1 MKNTQIAILGTGSMG
16 KAILS
21 GLLAAGTS
29 PSNIRVTTKSQASA
43 EAISS
48 THGIQAA
55 ALDSESTANS
65 STAKDAELVILA
77 VKPNM
82 ILETLQEVAAVLK
95 PNCLVV
101 SVAAGITTAAMERQ
115 LSGNAAVVRAMPN
128 TPSVVGLGVT
138 GISKGSN
145 VSDEQLDLAVK
156 LFSSVGKVLVVDES
170 KIDALSTISGS
181 GPAYV
186 FYFAEKLITAAK
198 SLGFSDQEASMMVK
212 ETFLGSAT
220 LLATSSNS
228 PEELREQVTSPNG
241 TTMQATGRFDAA
253 DLEKVFI
260 EATEAALARAKELG
274 KVKP

>member
-1 MKNTQIAILGTGSMG
+1 MKTKQIAILGTGSMG
-16 KAILS
+16 QAILS

-29 PSNIRVTTKSQASA
+29 PANIRVTTKSKASA
-43 EAISS
+43 DAISS
-48 THGIQAA
+48 NHGVQAT
-55 ALDSESTANS
+55 ALESDSAANS
-65 STAKDAELVILA
+65 LSAKDADLVILA

-82 ILETLQEVAAVLK
+82 ILETLKDVASGLK

-101 SVAAGITTAAMERQ
+101 SVAAGITTAAMQEQ

-145 VSDEQLDLAVK
+145 VTEQQLDLAVK

-186 FYFAEKLITAAK
+186 FYFAEKLIAAAK
-198 SLGFSDQEASMMVK
+198 SLGFSETEASLMVK

-220 LLATSSNS
+220 LLATSLST
-228 PEELREQVTSPNG
+228 PEELRQQVSSPNG

-274 KVKP
+274 KVIP

>member
-1 MKNTQIAILGTGSMG
+1 METKQIAILGTGSMG

-21 GLLAAGTS
+21 GILAAGTS
-29 PSNIRVTTKSQASA
+29 PADVRVTTKSKATADAIFSNHGVQATSLESNSA
-43 EAISS
+43 
-48 THGIQAA
+48 
-55 ALDSESTANS
+55 ANS
-65 STAKDAELVILA
+65 SAAKDADLVILA

-82 ILETLQEVAAVLK
+82 ILETLSEVAAVLK
-95 PNCLVV
+95 PDCLVV
-101 SVAAGITTAAMERQ
+101 SVAAGITTAAMEEQ
-115 LSGNAAVVRAMPN
+115 LSGNEAVVRAMPN

-145 VSDEQLDLAVK
+145 VSAKQLDLAIE

-186 FYFAEKLITAAK
+186 FYFVEKLITAAK
-198 SLGFSDQEASMMVK
+198 SLGFSEQEASLMVK

-220 LLATSSNS
+220 LLATSSSS
-228 PEELREQVTSPNG
+228 PEELRQQVTSPNG

-253 DLEKVFI
+253 DLERVFI

-274 KVKP
+274 RVKP

>member
-1 MKNTQIAILGTGSMG
+1 MG

-29 PSNIRVTTKSQASA
+29 PSNIRVTTKSKVSADAISSNYGVQASA
-43 EAISS
+43 QES
-48 THGIQAA
+48 
-55 ALDSESTANS
+55 DSATNTSAV
-65 STAKDAELVILA
+65 KDADLVILA

-82 ILETLQEVAAVLK
+82 ILETLEEIAVALK

-101 SVAAGITTAAMERQ
+101 SVAAGITTASMEEAI
-115 LSGNAAVVRAMPN
+115 SGKASVVRAMPN
-128 TPSVVGLGVT
+128 TPSVLGLGVT

-145 VSDEQLDLAVK
+145 VTDEQLELAVE
-156 LFSSVGKVLVVDES
+156 LFSSVGKVLVVEES

-186 FYFAEKLITAAK
+186 FYFAEKLINAAK
-198 SLGFSDQEASMMVK
+198 ALGFSDQEASMMVK

-220 LLATSSNS
+220 LLATSPDS
-228 PEELREQVTSPNG
+228 PEQLRKQVTSPNG

-253 DLEKVFI
+253 DLEEIFI

>member
-1 MKNTQIAILGTGSMG
+1 METKQIAILGTGSMG

-21 GLLAAGTS
+21 GILAAGTS
-29 PSNIRVTTKSQASA
+29 PADVRVTTKSKATADAIFSNHGVQATSLESNSA
-43 EAISS
+43 
-48 THGIQAA
+48 
-55 ALDSESTANS
+55 ANS
-65 STAKDAELVILA
+65 SAAKDADLVILA

-82 ILETLQEVAAVLK
+82 ILETLSEVAAVLK
-95 PNCLVV
+95 PDCLVV
-101 SVAAGITTAAMERQ
+101 SVAAGITTAAMEEK
-115 LSGNAAVVRAMPN
+115 LSGNEAVVRAMPN

-145 VSDEQLDLAVK
+145 VSAKQLDLAVE

-198 SLGFSDQEASMMVK
+198 SLGFSEQEASLMVK

-220 LLATSSNS
+220 LLATSSSS
-228 PEELREQVTSPNG
+228 PEELRQQVTSPNG

-253 DLEKVFI
+253 DLERVFI

-274 KVKP
+274 RVKP

>member
-1 MKNTQIAILGTGSMG
+1 METKQIAIIGTGSMG

-21 GLLAAGTS
+21 GILSSGTS
-29 PSNIRVTTKSQASA
+29 PANIRVTTKTQASA

-48 THGIQAA
+48 SYGVQASA
-55 ALDSESTANS
+55 QESDSVANS
-65 STAKDAELVILA
+65 AAVSDADLVILA

-82 ILETLQEVAAVLK
+82 ILETLKEIASALK
-95 PNCLVV
+95 PNCLLV
-101 SVAAGITTAAMERQ
+101 SVAAGITTASMEEAI
-115 LSGNAAVVRAMPN
+115 SGKASVVRAMPN
-128 TPSVVGLGVT
+128 TPSVLGLGVT
-138 GISKGSN
+138 GISQGSN
-145 VSDEQLDLAVK
+145 VTDEQLDLAVE
-156 LFSSVGKVLVVDES
+156 LFSSVGKVLVVEEG

-186 FYFAEKLITAAK
+186 FYFAEKLINAAK
-198 SLGFSDQEASMMVK
+198 ALGFSDKEAGMMVK

-220 LLATSSNS
+220 LLATSPHS
-228 PEELREQVTSPNG
+228 PEQLRQQVTSPNG

>member
-1 MKNTQIAILGTGSMG
+1 METKQIAILGTGSMG

-21 GLLAAGTS
+21 GLLASGTS
-29 PSNIRVTTKSQASA
+29 PANVRVTTKSKVSA
-43 EAISS
+43 DAISS
-48 THGIQAA
+48 NHEVQAT
-55 ALDSESTANS
+55 ALESESAANS
-65 STAKDAELVILA
+65 SAAKGADLVILA

-82 ILETLQEVAAVLK
+82 ILETLSEVASVLK
-95 PNCLVV
+95 PDCLVV
-101 SVAAGITTAAMERQ
+101 SVAAGITTEAMEEQ
-115 LSGNAAVVRAMPN
+115 LSGNTAVVRAMPN

-145 VSDEQLDLAVK
+145 VSAKQLDLAVE

-198 SLGFSDQEASMMVK
+198 SLGFSEQEATLMVK

-220 LLATSSNS
+220 LLATSSSS
-228 PEELREQVTSPNG
+228 PEELRQQVTSPNG

-253 DLEKVFI
+253 DLERVFI

-274 KVKP
+274 RVKP

>member
-1 MKNTQIAILGTGSMG
+1 MASAIIGGLVRQGMAPELIQVVEPIADQRTR
-16 KAILS
+16 
-21 GLLAAGTS
+21 LLEQW
-29 PSNIRVTTKSQASA
+29 PIRVWPQAQAS
-43 EAISS
+43 
-48 THGIQAA
+48 
-55 ALDSESTANS
+55 LNS
-65 STAKDAELVILA
+65 AHLVVWA
-77 VKPNM
+77 VKP
-82 ILETLQEVAAVLK
+82 QAFAQAANEAGMHLTQA
-95 PNCLVV
+95 LHL
-101 SVAAGITTAAMERQ
+101 SVAAGIRSDSIAQWLGSERI
-115 LSGNAAVVRAMPN
+115 VRAMPN

-145 VSDEQLDLAVK
+145 VSAKQLDLAIE

-198 SLGFSDQEASMMVK
+198 SLGFSEQEASLMVK

-220 LLATSSNS
+220 LLATSSSS
-228 PEELREQVTSPNG
+228 PEELRQQVTSPNG

-253 DLEKVFI
+253 DLERVFI

-274 KVKP
+274 RVKP

>member
-1 MKNTQIAILGTGSMG
+1 METKQIAILGTGSMG

-29 PSNIRVTTKSQASA
+29 PSIVRVTTKSKASA
-43 EAISS
+43 DALSS
-48 THGIQAA
+48 NHGAQAT
-55 ALDSESTANS
+55 ALESDSAANS
-65 STAKDAELVILA
+65 SSAKDADLVILA

-82 ILETLQEVAAVLK
+82 ILETLKDVASVLK
-95 PNCLVV
+95 PGCLVV
-101 SVAAGITTAAMERQ
+101 SVAAGITTAAMEEQ
-115 LSGNAAVVRAMPN
+115 LSGNAAVIRAMPN

-145 VSDEQLDLAVK
+145 VSAEQLNLAVE
-156 LFSSVGKVLVVDES
+156 LFASVGKVLVVDES

-198 SLGFSDQEASMMVK
+198 SLGFSEQEASLMVK

-220 LLATSSNS
+220 LLATSSSS
-228 PEELREQVTSPNG
+228 PEELRQQVTSPNG

-253 DLEKVFI
+253 DLERVFI

-274 KVKP
+274 RVKT

>member
-1 MKNTQIAILGTGSMG
+1 METKQIAILGTGSMG

-29 PSNIRVTTKSQASA
+29 PANVRVTTKSKASA
-43 EAISS
+43 DAISS
-48 THGIQAA
+48 NHGVQATALESDA
-55 ALDSESTANS
+55 AANS
-65 STAKDAELVILA
+65 SSAKDADLVILA

-82 ILETLQEVAAVLK
+82 ILETLKDVASVLK
-95 PNCLVV
+95 PGCLVV
-101 SVAAGITTAAMERQ
+101 SVAAGITTAAMEEQ

-145 VSDEQLDLAVK
+145 VSAEQLNLAVE
-156 LFSSVGKVLVVDES
+156 LFASVGKVLVVDES

-186 FYFAEKLITAAK
+186 FYFAEKLIAAAK
-198 SLGFSDQEASMMVK
+198 SLGFSEQEASLMVK

-220 LLATSSNS
+220 LLASSSSS
-228 PEELREQVTSPNG
+228 PEQLRQQVTSPNG
-241 TTMQATGRFDAA
+241 TTMQATGSFDAA
-253 DLEKVFI
+253 DLERVFI

-274 KVKP
+274 RVKT

>member
-1 MKNTQIAILGTGSMG
+1 METKQIAILGTGSMG

-29 PSNIRVTTKSQASA
+29 PSIVRVTTKSKASA
-43 EAISS
+43 DALSS
-48 THGIQAA
+48 NHGVQAT
-55 ALDSESTANS
+55 ALESDSAANS
-65 STAKDAELVILA
+65 SSAKDADLVILA

-82 ILETLQEVAAVLK
+82 ILETLKDVASVLK
-95 PNCLVV
+95 PGCLVV
-101 SVAAGITTAAMERQ
+101 SVAAGITTAAMEEQ
-115 LSGNAAVVRAMPN
+115 LSGNAAVIRAMPN

-145 VSDEQLDLAVK
+145 VSAEQLNLAVE
-156 LFSSVGKVLVVDES
+156 LFASVGKVLVVDES

-198 SLGFSDQEASMMVK
+198 SLGFSEQEASLMVK

-220 LLATSSNS
+220 LLATSSSS
-228 PEELREQVTSPNG
+228 PEQLRQQVTSPNG

-253 DLEKVFI
+253 DLERVFI

-274 KVKP
+274 RVKP

>member
-29 PSNIRVTTKSQASA
+29 PSNVRVTTKSKNSA

-48 THGIQAA
+48 SLGVQAT
-55 ALDSESTANS
+55 ALETDSTANS
-65 STAKDAELVILA
+65 SISKDAELVILA
-77 VKPNM
+77 VKPVM
-82 ILETLQEVAAVLK
+82 ILETLKDVAAVLK
-95 PNCLVV
+95 PNSLVV
-101 SVAAGITTAAMERQ
+101 SVAAGITTAAMEQQ
-115 LSGNAAVVRAMPN
+115 LPGNTAVVRAMPN

-138 GISKGSN
+138 GISKGSK

-220 LLATSSNS
+220 LLATSPSS
-228 PEELREQVTSPNG
+228 PEELRQQVTSPNG

-253 DLEKVFI
+253 DLEQLFI

>member
-1 MKNTQIAILGTGSMG
+1 MKTKQIAILGTGSMG
-16 KAILS
+16 QAILS

-29 PSNIRVTTKSQASA
+29 PANIRVTTKSKASA
-43 EAISS
+43 DAISS
-48 THGIQAA
+48 NHGVQAT
-55 ALDSESTANS
+55 ALESDSAANS
-65 STAKDAELVILA
+65 LSAKDADLVILA

-82 ILETLQEVAAVLK
+82 ILETLKDVASGLK

-101 SVAAGITTAAMERQ
+101 SVAAGITTAAMQEQ

-145 VSDEQLDLAVK
+145 VTEQQLDLAVK
-156 LFSSVGKVLVVDES
+156 LFSSVGKVLVVDEN

-198 SLGFSDQEASMMVK
+198 SHGFSETEASLMVK

-220 LLATSSNS
+220 LLATSSS
-228 PEELREQVTSPNG
+228 TPEELRQQVSSPNG

-274 KVKP
+274 KVKQ

>member
-1 MKNTQIAILGTGSMG
+1 MENTQIAILGTGSMG

-21 GLLAAGTS
+21 GMLAAGTS
-29 PSNIRVTTKSQASA
+29 PVNVRVTTKSKTSA
-43 EAISS
+43 DAISS
-48 THGIQAA
+48 NHGVQAT
-55 ALDSESTANS
+55 ALESDSAANS
-65 STAKDAELVILA
+65 SAAKGADLVILA

-82 ILETLQEVAAVLK
+82 ILETLSEVAAFLK
-95 PNCLVV
+95 PDCLVV
-101 SVAAGITTAAMERQ
+101 SVAAGITTAAMEEQ
-115 LSGNAAVVRAMPN
+115 LSGNTAVVRAMPN

-145 VSDEQLDLAVK
+145 VSAKQLDLAVE

-198 SLGFSDQEASMMVK
+198 SLGFSEQEASLMVK

-220 LLATSSNS
+220 LLATSLSS
-228 PEELREQVTSPNG
+228 PEELRQQVTSPNG

-253 DLEKVFI
+253 DLERVFI

-274 KVKP
+274 RVKP

>member
-1 MKNTQIAILGTGSMG
+1 MG

-21 GLLAAGTS
+21 GLLASGSSAA
-29 PSNIRVTTKSQASA
+29 NVRVTTKSQASA
-43 EAISS
+43 DAITSG
-48 THGIQAA
+48 HGIQAVA
-55 ALDSESTANS
+55 MESESTANS
-65 STAKDAELVILA
+65 STAKDADIVILS

-82 ILETLQEVAAVLK
+82 ILETLKEIAASLK
-95 PNCLVV
+95 PTCLVV
-101 SVAAGITTAAMERQ
+101 SVAAGITTKAMEEQ
-115 LSGNAAVVRAMPN
+115 LSGNTAVVRAMPN

-145 VSDEQLDLAVK
+145 VSDQQLDLAVK

-198 SLGFSDQEASMMVK
+198 SLGFSDSEASLMVK

-220 LLATSSNS
+220 LLATSASS
-228 PEELREQVTSPNG
+228 PEELRQQVTSPNG

-274 KVKP
+274 KVNP

>member
-1 MKNTQIAILGTGSMG
+1 
-16 KAILS
+16 
-21 GLLAAGTS
+21 
-29 PSNIRVTTKSQASA
+29 
-43 EAISS
+43 
-48 THGIQAA
+48 
-55 ALDSESTANS
+55 
-65 STAKDAELVILA
+65 
-77 VKPNM
+77 M
-82 ILETLQEVAAVLK
+82 ILETLKEVSAVLK

-101 SVAAGITTAAMERQ
+101 SVAAGITTAAMEQQ

-138 GISKGSN
+138 GISKGSK

-186 FYFAEKLITAAK
+186 FYFAEKLIAAAK
-198 SLGFSDQEASMMVK
+198 SLGFSEHEASLMVK

-220 LLATSSNS
+220 LLATSTSS
-228 PEELREQVTSPNG
+228 PEELRQQVTSPNG

>member
-1 MKNTQIAILGTGSMG
+1 MENTQIAILGTGSMG

-21 GLLAAGTS
+21 GLIASGSSAA
-29 PSNIRVTTKSQASA
+29 NVRVTTKSQASA
-43 EAISS
+43 DAITSG
-48 THGIQAA
+48 HGIQAVA
-55 ALDSESTANS
+55 MESESTANS
-65 STAKDAELVILA
+65 STAKDADIVILS

-82 ILETLQEVAAVLK
+82 ILETLKEIATSLK

-101 SVAAGITTAAMERQ
+101 SVAAGITTKAMEEQ

-145 VSDEQLDLAVK
+145 VSDQQLDLAEK

-198 SLGFSDQEASMMVK
+198 SLGFSDGEASLMVK

-220 LLATSSNS
+220 LLATSASS
-228 PEELREQVTSPNG
+228 PEELRQQVTSPNG

>member
-1 MKNTQIAILGTGSMG
+1 METKQIAILGTGSMG

-21 GLLAAGTS
+21 GILAAGTS
-29 PSNIRVTTKSQASA
+29 PADVRVTTKSKATADAIFSNHGVQATSLESNSA
-43 EAISS
+43 
-48 THGIQAA
+48 
-55 ALDSESTANS
+55 ANS
-65 STAKDAELVILA
+65 SAAKDADLVILA

-82 ILETLQEVAAVLK
+82 ILETLSEVAAVLK
-95 PNCLVV
+95 PDCLVV
-101 SVAAGITTAAMERQ
+101 SVAAGITTAAMEEQ
-115 LSGNAAVVRAMPN
+115 LSGNEAVVRAMPN

-145 VSDEQLDLAVK
+145 VSAKQLDLAIE

-198 SLGFSDQEASMMVK
+198 SLGFSELEASLMVK

-220 LLATSSNS
+220 LLATSSSS
-228 PEELREQVTSPNG
+228 PEELRQQVTSPNG
-241 TTMQATGRFDAA
+241 TTMQATGRFDSA
-253 DLEKVFI
+253 DLERVFI

-274 KVKP
+274 RVKP